1 MSRMTDQV
9 SASKLPSWL
18 RDNLGSSFPQ
28 AERER
33 DKLSSEIER
42 AVDSLRDFCTQLARK
57 AEQDMETKRD
67 NRAQYRAA
75 KAISRLTTILPEM
88 CKDFNI
94 PEAKNSV
101 NLRNLQRDTAKL
113 ASEAARTREEWLR
126 QIRPYHILD
135 MMTLGG
141 NIDKLR
147 RLSDELHTFLMGRG
161 AVLRSLEEIDG
172 KLESLTKLEAAKE
185 LAISQRKGVEEK
197 IREGERTDE
206 ALRAQLKQIRTNPK
220 MIQFLQFD
228 SELRKLRGELL
239 RTGFSRLGRPI
250 KKLISISERG
260 DYPLPI
266 EVRETAR
273 EYVGKPFAT
282 FLSETDGY
290 PRLKALMQALSASV
304 SSGKLALKQ
313 REAKKVIERSDRVVA
328 EDSLAQIHSNAR
340 KAKLAYDQNLSDTE
354 TEALVQQLREIRR
367 KGKAN
372 KNLLDEHRADLDR
385 AVANEHQAEEQINAL
400 VKEIQG
406 LAKKLTGSEMTLQLA
421 EAS

>member
-1 MSRMTDQV
+1 LT
-9 SASKLPSWL
+9 
-18 RDNLGSSFPQ
+18 
-28 AERER
+28 
-33 DKLSSEIER
+33 SEIGR
-42 AVDSLRDFCTQLARK
+42 AVDSLRDFCSQLARK

-75 KAISRLTTILPEM
+75 KAIARLTAILPDM
-88 CKDFNI
+88 CKDFNV
-94 PEAKNSV
+94 PEQKNSV
-101 NLRNLQRDTAKL
+101 NLRNLQRDTSKL

-172 KLESLTKLEAAKE
+172 KLESLNKLQAAKE
-185 LAISQRKGVEEK
+185 LTMSQRKAVEERIK
-197 IREGERTDE
+197 EAERTDQT
-206 ALRAQLKQIRTNPK
+206 LRNQLKSIRANPK
-220 MIQFLQFD
+220 MIRFLEFD
-228 SELRKLRGELL
+228 SELRKLRSELL

-273 EYVGKPFAT
+273 EYVSKPFAT
-282 FLSETDGY
+282 FLSEGDGY
-290 PRLKALMQALSASV
+290 PRLKSLMRALSASV

-313 REAKKVIERSDRVVA
+313 REAKKVIERSDQVVA
-328 EDSLAQIHSNAR
+328 EDSLAQTYSNAR
-340 KAKLAYDQNLSDTE
+340 KAKLAYDQCLSDSE
-354 TEALVQQLREIRR
+354 TESLVGQVRELRK

-372 KNLLDEHRADLDR
+372 KNSLEELRTELER

-421 EAS
+421 QAT

>member
-1 MSRMTDQV
+1 MTDQIPT
-9 SASKLPSWL
+9 AKLPSWM
-18 RDNLGSSFPQ
+18 RNTLGSNLSQ

-33 DKLSSEIER
+33 DKLTSEIGR
-42 AVDSLRDFCTQLARK
+42 ATDSLRDFCSQLARK

-75 KAISRLTTILPEM
+75 KAIARLTAILPDM
-88 CKDFNI
+88 CKDFNV
-94 PEAKNSV
+94 PEQKKSV
-101 NLRNLQRDTAKL
+101 NLRNLQRDTSKL

-147 RLSDELHTFLMGRG
+147 RLSEELHTFLMGRG
-161 AVLRSLEEIDG
+161 ALLRSLEEIDG
-172 KLESLTKLEAAKE
+172 KLESLNKLQAAKE
-185 LAISQRKGVEEK
+185 LAMSQRKMVEER
-197 IREGERTDE
+197 IEEAERTDQT
-206 ALRAQLKQIRTNPK
+206 LRNQLKSIRANPK
-220 MIQFLQFD
+220 MIRFLEFD
-228 SELRKLRGELL
+228 SELRKLRSELL

-273 EYVGKPFAT
+273 EYVSKPFAT
-282 FLSETDGY
+282 FLSEGDGY
-290 PRLKALMQALSASV
+290 PRLKSLMRALSASV

-313 REAKKVIERSDRVVA
+313 REAKKVIERSDQVVA
-328 EDSLAQIHSNAR
+328 EDSLAQTHANAR
-340 KAKLAYDQNLSDTE
+340 KAKLAYDQCLSDPE
-354 TEALVQQLREIRR
+354 TEVLVGQLREVRK

-372 KNLLDEHRADLDR
+372 KNSREELRAELER

-400 VKEIQG
+400 VKEIQS

-421 EAS
+421 QSP

>member
-9 SASKLPSWL
+9 SATNLPSWL
-18 RDNLGSSFPQ
+18 RENLGSSLSQ

-33 DKLSSEIER
+33 DKLSSEIGK
-42 AVDSLRDFCTQLARK
+42 AIDTLRDFCTQLARK

-75 KAISRLTTILPEM
+75 KAIARLTSILPDM
-88 CKDFNI
+88 CKDFTI
-94 PEAKNSV
+94 PEQKNSV
-101 NLRNLQRDTAKL
+101 NLRNLQRDTSKL
-113 ASEAARTREEWLR
+113 ASEAARTREDWLR

-161 AVLRSLEEIDG
+161 ALLRSLEEVDG
-172 KLESLTKLEAAKE
+172 KLESLNKLQAAKE
-185 LAISQRKGVEEK
+185 LAMSQRKRIEEK
-197 IREGERTDE
+197 IKEAERTDE
-206 ALRAQLKQIRTNPK
+206 TLRAQLKDVRANPK
-220 MIQFLQFD
+220 MVQFLQFD
-228 SELRKLRGELL
+228 SELRKLRSELL
-239 RTGFSRLGRPI
+239 LTGFSRLGRPI

-266 EVRETAR
+266 DVREAAR
-273 EYVGKPFAT
+273 EYVSKPFAT
-282 FLSETDGY
+282 FLSEGEGY
-290 PRLKALMQALSASV
+290 PRLKSLMQALSASV

-313 REAKKVIERSDRVVA
+313 REAKKVTERSDRVVA
-328 EDSLAQIHSNAR
+328 EDSLAQIHASAK
-340 KAKLAYDQNLSDTE
+340 KAKLAYDQCLSDPE
-354 TEALVQQLREIRR
+354 TEALVQQLREVRK

-372 KNLLDEHRADLDR
+372 KNWLEQLRGELKR
-385 AVANEHQAEEQINAL
+385 AVANEHQAEEQIIAL

-406 LAKKLTGSEMTLQLA
+406 LARKLTGSEMTLQLA
-421 EAS
+421 V

>member
-1 MSRMTDQV
+1 MTDQV
-9 SASKLPSWL
+9 PAAKLPSWL
-18 RDNLGSSFPQ
+18 RESLGSSLTQ

-33 DKLSSEIER
+33 DKLTSEITR
-42 AVDSLRDFCTQLARK
+42 AIDSLRDFCSQLSRK

-75 KAISRLTTILPEM
+75 KAIARLTTILPEM
-88 CKDFNI
+88 CKNLNI
-94 PEAKNSV
+94 PEQKNSV
-101 NLRNLQRDTAKL
+101 NLRNLQRDTSKL
-113 ASEAARTREEWLR
+113 ASDAARTREDWLR

-147 RLSDELHTFLMGRG
+147 RLSDELHAFLMGRG

-172 KLESLTKLEAAKE
+172 KLESLSKLQATKD
-185 LAISQRKGVEEK
+185 LAMSQRKAVEER
-197 IREGERTDE
+197 IREAEQTDGS
-206 ALRAQLKQIRTNPK
+206 LRNELKTIRANPR
-220 MIQFLQFD
+220 MIRFLEFD
-228 SELRKLRGELL
+228 SELRKLRSDLI

-273 EYVGKPFAT
+273 EYVSKPFAT

-304 SSGKLALKQ
+304 SSNKLALKQ
-313 REAKKVIERSDRVVA
+313 REAKKVIERSDQVVA
-328 EDSLAQIHSNAR
+328 EDSLAQIHENAR
-340 KAKLAYDQNLSDTE
+340 KAKFAYDQCLSDAE
-354 TEALVQQLREIRR
+354 TEALVQQLRGVRK

-372 KNLLDEHRADLDR
+372 HNTLQELRAELQR
-385 AVANEHQAEEQINAL
+385 AIANERQAEEQINAL
-400 VKEIQG
+400 AKEIQG

-421 EAS
+421 QTV

>member
-1 MSRMTDQV
+1 MTDQV
-9 SASKLPSWL
+9 SVAQLPSWL
-18 RDNLGSSFPQ
+18 RETLGSNLSQ

-33 DKLSSEIER
+33 DKLASEIAR
-42 AVDSLRDFCTQLARK
+42 AIDSLRDFCTQLSRK

-75 KAISRLTTILPEM
+75 KAIVRLTTILPEM

-94 PEAKNSV
+94 PEQKNSV

-113 ASEAARTREEWLR
+113 ASEAARTRQEWLR

-141 NIDKLR
+141 NVDKLR
-147 RLSDELHTFLMGRG
+147 RLSDELHAFLMGRG
-161 AVLRSLEEIDG
+161 AVIRSLEEIDG
-172 KLESLTKLEAAKE
+172 KLETLSKLQATKE
-185 LAISQRKGVEEK
+185 LATSQRKAVEES
-197 IREGERTDE
+197 IREAEETDE
-206 ALRAQLKQIRTNPK
+206 TLRNELKHIRANPK
-220 MIQFLQFD
+220 MVKFLEVD
-228 SELRKLRGELL
+228 SELRKLRNELI

-266 EVRETAR
+266 EVREAAK
-273 EYVGKPFAT
+273 EYVSRPFAT

-290 PRLKALMQALSASV
+290 PRLKSVMQALSASV
-304 SSGKLALKQ
+304 SSNKLALKQ
-313 REAKKVIERSDRVVA
+313 REAKKVIERSDQVVA
-328 EDSLAQIHSNAR
+328 ENSLTQIHENAR
-340 KAKLAYDQNLSDTE
+340 KAKITYDQCLSDSE
-354 TEALVQQLREIRR
+354 TAALVEQLRELRK

-372 KNLLDEHRADLDR
+372 YNSLQERRAELER

-400 VKEIQG
+400 AKEIQG
-406 LAKKLTGSEMTLQLA
+406 LVKKLTDSEMTLQLTNA
-421 EAS
+421 P